1 LILVLAVISTIGD
14 RRLEEGFITFA
25 GAVLTPNTGGV
36 LMRELERAGTQT
48 GVSVAGVVVLLWGTL
63 RIFRGLDRAF
73 SDIYETEAHNSVA
86 DQVADGT
93 LVLLTFCLA
102 LVAGWGMNAVLSRY
116 GPGLL
121 VGATRQVVLVFGL
134 AITFFPAYYVSRHG
148 RYGAG
153 SPLGRV
159 RRRDRFD
166 GVRGCLPAVRG
177 VQIARI
183 ERRHGHL
190 DLAHVAVL
198 QRPGR
203 VTRRGLQRRPL
214 ESEPGRQHRAGD
226 RRDFP
231 PDRAEEVAE
240 RCEHLLASLQE
251 LDANLAAGTGIDI
264 AGDDGEAHLPPPR
277 RVEIDDGTAS
287 AIPGDGVVSLAIEW
301 DPRET
306 AKTDDAAKSVQMG

>member
-134 AITFFPAYYVSRHG
+134 AITFFPVYYVFPDTDVTVREVLPGAFVAAIGLTALEAAFRLYVGFKSPESSVVTGILILLTWLYFSGLVVLLGAVCNAVLSNRSRDVSIEPVIGGIFPPIAPRRSPSDASTCSRASGNWMRTSRPEPGSTSPGTTARHTCRRRAGWKSTTG
-148 RYGAG
+148 R
-153 SPLGRV
+153 RV
-159 RRRDRFD
+159 RY
-166 GVRGCLPAVRG
+166 P
-177 VQIARI
+177 
-183 ERRHGHL
+183 
-190 DLAHVAVL
+190 
-198 QRPGR
+198 
-203 VTRRGLQRRPL
+203 VTG
-214 ESEPGRQHRAGD
+214 S
-226 RRDFP
+226 
-231 PDRAEEVAE
+231 
-240 RCEHLLASLQE
+240 
-251 LDANLAAGTGIDI
+251 
-264 AGDDGEAHLPPPR
+264 
-277 RVEIDDGTAS
+277 
-287 AIPGDGVVSLAIEW
+287 
-301 DPRET
+301 
-306 AKTDDAAKSVQMG
+306 

>member
-1 LILVLAVISTIGD
+1 MILVLAVISTIGD

-48 GVSVAGVVVLLWGTL
+48 GMSVAGVVVLLWGTL

-134 AITFFPAYYVSRHG
+134 AITFFPMCYLFPDTDVTVREVLPGAFVAAIGLTALEAAFRLYVGFKSPESSVVTGILILLTWLYFSGLVVLLGAVCNAVLSNRSRDVSIEPVIGGIFSPRSRRGG
-148 RYGAG
+148 RRAMRALAREPPGTG
-153 SPLGRV
+153 CEPRGRNRDRHRRGRRRGTPAAAAPGGN
-159 RRRDRFD
+159 RRRDGECD
-166 GVRGCLPAVRG
+166 
-177 VQIARI
+177 
-183 ERRHGHL
+183 
-190 DLAHVAVL
+190 
-198 QRPGR
+198 
-203 VTRRGLQRRPL
+203 TR
-214 ESEPGRQHRAGD
+214 
-226 RRDFP
+226 
-231 PDRAEEVAE
+231 
-240 RCEHLLASLQE
+240 
-251 LDANLAAGTGIDI
+251 
-264 AGDDGEAHLPPPR
+264 
-277 RVEIDDGTAS
+277 
-287 AIPGDGVVSLAIEW
+287 
-301 DPRET
+301 
-306 AKTDDAAKSVQMG
+306 